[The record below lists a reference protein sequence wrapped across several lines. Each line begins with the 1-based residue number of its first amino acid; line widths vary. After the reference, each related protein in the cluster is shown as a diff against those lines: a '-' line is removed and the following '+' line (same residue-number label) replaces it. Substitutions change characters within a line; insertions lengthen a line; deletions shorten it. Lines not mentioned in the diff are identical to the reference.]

1 VTLAAASSLQ
11 QERAFHDLQLQRS
24 LPTHPHAR
32 ARHAQMSA
40 PSGEAGRGSEQQQ
53 PRLRLARRRACTVCD
68 MLGAAWRRLQGAS

>member
-1 VTLAAASSLQ
+1 
-11 QERAFHDLQLQRS
+11 
-24 LPTHPHAR
+24 
-32 ARHAQMSA
+32 MSA